1 MLQPNTE
8 KRTIPSL
15 KKMKKKGEKISALT
29 AYDFPTAQMLSN
41 AGIDIILVGDSLGM
55 VVQGRKNTL
64 AVSIDDV
71 VYHTGLVTR
80 AEPASLVVSDMPY
93 GSYHVSKE
101 LTVQNALRCVKEVG
115 AEAVKVEGGNKR
127 FPMIEA
133 LLEAEIPV
141 MGHLGLTPQ
150 SVHTLGGFKV
160 QGKLKQDALQ
170 LIDDALEL
178 ERLGAF
184 SIILESIPM
193 ELAQEVTE
201 RVSIPTI
208 GIGAGVHCDG
218 QILVFHD
225 LMGYSKGYLPKFV
238 RQYADINSVVGDAV
252 KRYIDDIQH
261 SEFPGTEESYHL
273 KKDISEL
280 LK

>member
-1 MLQPNTE
+1 MLQLNTE
-8 KRTIPSL
+8 KRTIPAL

-29 AYDFPTAQMLSN
+29 AYDYPTAQLVSN

-55 VVQGRKNTL
+55 VVQGRPNTL
-64 AVSIDDV
+64 AVTIDEI
-71 VYHTGLVTR
+71 VYHTSLVTR

-93 GSYHVSKE
+93 GSFHVTIESAVE
-101 LTVQNALRCVKEVG
+101 NALRCVKEGG
-115 AEAVKVEGGNKR
+115 AEAVKVEGGSKR
-127 FPMIEA
+127 FPVIEA
-133 LLEAEIPV
+133 LLNAEIPV

-150 SVHTLGGFKV
+150 SLHSLGGFKV

-184 SIILESIPM
+184 AIILESIPM
-193 ELAQEVTE
+193 ELAKEVTE
-201 RVSIPTI
+201 RVAIPTI

-238 RQYADINSVVGDAV
+238 RQYADINRVAGDAV
-252 KRYIDDIQH
+252 KRYIEDIHNQ
-261 SEFPGTEESYHL
+261 EFPGVDESYQL

-280 LK
+280 LE

>member
-1 MLQPNTE
+1 MRQLNTE
-8 KRTIPSL
+8 KRTIPAL
-15 KKMKKKGEKISALT
+15 KKMKKKGERISALT
-29 AYDFPTAQMLSN
+29 AYDFPTAQMLSS

-55 VVQGRKNTL
+55 VVQGHKNTL
-64 AVSIDDV
+64 PVTMDDV
-71 VYHTGLVTR
+71 VYHTSLVTR
-80 AEPASLVVSDMPY
+80 AQPVSLVVSDMPY
-93 GSYHVSKE
+93 GSYHISAE
-101 LTVQNALRCVKEVG
+101 QTVQNALRCVKDGG

-127 FPMIEA
+127 FSMIEA
-133 LLEAEIPV
+133 LIEAEIPV

-150 SVHTLGGFKV
+150 SIHSLGGFKV

-170 LIDDALEL
+170 LIDDALDL

-193 ELAQEVTE
+193 ELAKEVTE

-225 LMGYSKGYLPKFV
+225 LMGYSTGYLPKFV
-238 RQYADINSVVGDAV
+238 RQYADINRIVDDAV
-252 KRYIDDIQH
+252 KHYIDDIRNQ
-261 SEFPGTEESYHL
+261 EFPGVDESYHL
-273 KKDISEL
+273 KKDISEF

>member
-8 KRTIPSL
+8 KRTIPTL
-15 KKMKKKGEKISALT
+15 KRMKKKGEKISALT
-29 AYDFPTAQMLSN
+29 AYDFPTAQLLSN

-80 AEPASLVVSDMPY
+80 AEPTSLVVSDMPY

-101 LTVQNALRCVKEVG
+101 QTVENALRCVKEGG

-193 ELAQEVTE
+193 ELAKEVTE

-238 RQYADINSVVGDAV
+238 RQYADINNVVGDAV
-252 KRYIDDIQH
+252 KRYIDDIH
-261 SEFPGTEESYHL
+261 NSEFPGTEESYHL

>member
-1 MLQPNTE
+1 MLQPNTV
-8 KRTIPSL
+8 KRTIPAL
-15 KKMKKKGEKISALT
+15 KKMKKKGEKIAALT
-29 AYDFPTAQMLSN
+29 AYDFPTAQLLSN

-55 VVQGRKNTL
+55 VVQGQKNTL
-64 AVSIDDV
+64 AVSLNDI

-93 GSYHVSKE
+93 GSYHVSEE
-101 LTVQNALRCVKEVG
+101 LTVQNALRCVKEGG
-115 AEAVKVEGGNKR
+115 AEAVKVEGGSKR

-133 LLEAEIPV
+133 LLHAEIPV

-150 SVHTLGGFKV
+150 SVHSLGGFKV

-178 ERLGAF
+178 ERLGVF
-184 SIILESIPM
+184 SIILESIPT
-193 ELAQEVTE
+193 ELAKEVTE

-225 LMGYSKGYLPKFV
+225 LMGYSTGYLPKFV
-238 RQYADINSVVGDAV
+238 RKYAEINNVVGDAV
-252 KRYIDDIQH
+252 QRYIQDIQKQ
-261 SEFPGTEESYHL
+261 EFPGADESYHL

>member
-1 MLQPNTE
+1 MPQHNTE
-8 KRTIPSL
+8 KRTIPAI
-15 KKMKKKGEKISALT
+15 KKMKKRGEKISALT
-29 AYDFPTAQMLSN
+29 AYDFPTAQLLSN

-64 AVSIDDV
+64 AVTIDHL
-71 VYHTGLVTR
+71 VYHTSLVTR
-80 AEPASLVVSDMPY
+80 AEPISLVVSDMPY
-93 GSYHVSKE
+93 GSYHVSIE
-101 LTVQNALRCVKEVG
+101 QTVENALRCVKEGG

-133 LLEAEIPV
+133 LLDAEIPV

-150 SVHTLGGFKV
+150 SVNSLGGFKV

-193 ELAQEVTE
+193 ELAKEVTE

-208 GIGAGVHCDG
+208 GIGAGIHCDG

-225 LMGYSKGYLPKFV
+225 LMGYSRGYLPKFV
-238 RQYADINSVVGDAV
+238 RQYADINRIAGEAITH
-252 KRYIDDIQH
+252 YIDDIQ
-261 SEFPGTEESYHL
+261 SQEFPGAEESYQL
-273 KKDISEL
+273 KKEISEL